1 MYVLCSERGNL
12 INFDKVVGLYVSSDG
27 LSIRVEMENGKS
39 WKVGNY
45 QSLQETK
52 EALEILSNKLNE
64 KQTLCFPTRDEVKAK
79 MNNQSQSY
87 HHATGKKT
95 KGYGGS

>member
-1 MYVLCSERGNL
+1 MNRY
-12 INFDKVVGLYVSSDG
+12 
-27 LSIRVEMENGKS
+27 
-39 WKVGNY
+39 
-45 QSLQETK
+45 K

-64 KQTLCFPTRDEVKAK
+64 KQTICFPTRDEVKAK